1 MSTLRAYLDGRVARP
16 APAPATAGGAAN
28 QALHSDRDEKTSQA
42 SGHRVASGAAT
53 VALGVAG
60 AAGVLAIVSIA
71 GGSGVH
77 EWAIAA
83 FVPGYVG
90 AGYLLARHR
99 PDVPF
104 GWLYLLAAFAA
115 GMAGLGAAYCG
126 AALAEG
132 WPGADWGAWVTSW
145 ALPLE
150 GALGAT
156 AILYFPDGR
165 IQGRAWRM
173 AAWTPFA
180 VVAASCLLTMVV
192 PGNLVL
198 LHDTSPAVGALPNP
212 AGLEAMAGLVGVQKV
227 LKLSVDVAL
236 TLVSLVIAVRFLRAK
251 GLRRRQLKWMALD
264 QVAAPVVIIPIIIL
278 APGLFFPAAVVAHLL
293 DDGILT
299 FTILRWRVLGIDV
312 VVRRSVLVAAMLG
325 TALGTYVAMVAV
337 VGAVLG
343 GTGPLV
349 SAVAAT
355 AAVFA
360 FAPLSAAMRARV
372 NRLFYGRR
380 DDPYAVIAALVRH
393 LSAASDPE
401 EGVRRLVD
409 TLAEELRLPFV
420 ELTSESGDLVVVRGS
435 QESGDEPLSFPL
447 RHHGVRVGTLR
458 VGHRRGQS
466 SMSPGEQGLLIEI
479 SDEVGAAVHS
489 AVLVQELGEARERL
503 VLTREE
509 ERRRLQRDLHDGL
522 GPQLTAV
529 TLKMDAARN
538 RLRRDPDGAEA
549 LLAESSADAR
559 AAVKDVRRLVY
570 ALGDPSLDALGL
582 VAALQDHIDRFQ
594 HGRDDLTVTFT
605 ASTPMA
611 ALPLAVEVAAFRIAS
626 EALNNAVRHGEA
638 HHCHIDLAA
647 DVALHLVIQDDGNGF
662 STEWI
667 SGVGIRSMRE
677 RAAELGGSCRIGPTS
692 NGGTRVTA
700 TIPLPRQAPDPD
712 EGLLD

>member
-1 MSTLRAYLDGRVARP
+1 
-16 APAPATAGGAAN
+16 
-28 QALHSDRDEKTSQA
+28 
-42 SGHRVASGAAT
+42 
-53 VALGVAG
+53 VALAIAG
-60 AAGVLAIVSIA
+60 AAGVLAIVSVS

-83 FVPGYVG
+83 FVPGYVA

-104 GWLYLLAAFAA
+104 GWLYLLAGIAA
-115 GMAGLGAAYCG
+115 GIAGLGAAYCG

-132 WPGADWGAWVTSW
+132 WPAAAWGVWATSW

-165 IQGRAWRM
+165 IERRAWRM
-173 AAWTPFA
+173 AAWAPLA
-180 VVAASCLLTMVV
+180 LVGASCLLTMVV
-192 PGNLVL
+192 PGNFVL
-198 LHDTSPAVGALPNP
+198 LHDTSPAVAALRNP
-212 AGLEAMAGLVGVQKV
+212 AGLQAMARLVGAQKV
-227 LKLSVDVAL
+227 LKLSVDVVL
-236 TLVSLVIAVRFLRAK
+236 TLVSVVIAVRFLRAK

-264 QVAAPVVIIPIIIL
+264 QVAAPLVIIPIIIL
-278 APGLFFPAAVVAHLL
+278 APGLFFPVAVAAHLL

-299 FTILRWRVLGIDV
+299 LTILRWRALGIDV
-312 VVRRSVLVAAMLG
+312 VVRRSVLVAALVG
-325 TALGTYVAMVAV
+325 AALGTYAAMVAV
-337 VGAVLG
+337 VGAVVG

-349 SAVAAT
+349 SAIAAT

-360 FAPLSAAMRARV
+360 FAPLSTAIRSRV

-380 DDPYAVIAALVRH
+380 DDPYAVIAALLRH

-409 TLAEELRLPFV
+409 TLSEELRLPFV
-420 ELTSESGDLVVVRGS
+420 ELASASGDLVVVRGS
-435 QESGDEPLSFPL
+435 AEQGDEPLSFPL
-447 RHHGVRVGTLR
+447 SHHGADVGTLR

-466 SMSPGEQGLLIEI
+466 SMSPGEEGLLIEI
-479 SDEVGAAVHS
+479 SRQVGAAVHS
-489 AVLVQELGEARERL
+489 AVLVQELREARDRL
-503 VLTREE
+503 VLAREE

-549 LLAESSADAR
+549 LLTESSADAR

-582 VAALQDHIDRFQ
+582 VAALQDHVERFQ
-594 HGRDDLTVTFT
+594 RGREDLTLTFT
-605 ASTPMA
+605 APTPMA
-611 ALPLAVEVAAFRIAS
+611 ALPPAVEVAAFRIAS
-626 EALNNAVRHGEA
+626 EALNNAVCHGKA
-638 HHCHIDLAA
+638 QHCHIDLVT
-647 DVALHLVIQDDGNGF
+647 DLALHLVIQDDGTGF

-667 SGVGIRSMRE
+667 AGVGIRSMHE
-677 RAAELGGSCRIGPTS
+677 RAAELGGTCRIGPANS
-692 NGGTRVTA
+692 GGTRVTA
-700 TIPLPRQAPDPD
+700 MIPLPRQQPDPD
-712 EGLLD
+712 QRRLD